1 MHKSLFHTPQA
12 WTIIIYSVIVCL
24 IIGLINLF
32 YIPNLLNEAH
42 FLNWDA
48 EHYFWIKENGY
59 EGFRVA
65 FFPFFPLLW
74 RMLSCSIF
82 GIVLVNALVFLISFY
97 FIVKSLNTSTFE
109 TLLYLSIPSCIFFFL
124 PYTESFYFAFSTV
137 IIYGIRKEKRVLVWI
152 GIFLCVLT
160 RPSFIFIV
168 PALILTDLYY
178 KKLNLK
184 LILMLALYV
193 FIALFGL
200 TFVFSVHFYYTG
212 NWFSYFE
219 MSKGWGG
226 VFHFLKLPFTSW
238 GGDLIARFDGVSML
252 FGIFSGLLLFFIFLK
267 TPYSKRHLIAKEVVF
282 SLIYLFGVT
291 VFIILRGG
299 MLFSL
304 NRFIFASPF
313 IIIGVNFWLNQTSF
327 IKGKQLLY
335 IFGFICLF
343 WLLFGSYVH
352 IQTFIKYFLLSI
364 YVVLI
369 FVVKLENKSIRKLA
383 LCLLIVLNVIF
394 QLIFYIRF
402 LSGNWVG

>member
-1 MHKSLFHTPQA
+1 
-12 WTIIIYSVIVCL
+12 
-24 IIGLINLF
+24 
-32 YIPNLLNEAH
+32 
-42 FLNWDA
+42 
-48 EHYFWIKENGY
+48 
-59 EGFRVA
+59 
-65 FFPFFPLLW
+65 
-74 RMLSCSIF
+74 
-82 GIVLVNALVFLISFY
+82 
-97 FIVKSLNTSTFE
+97 
-109 TLLYLSIPSCIFFFL
+109 
-124 PYTESFYFAFSTV
+124 
-137 IIYGIRKEKRVLVWI
+137 
-152 GIFLCVLT
+152 
-160 RPSFIFIV
+160 
-168 PALILTDLYY
+168 
-178 KKLNLK
+178 
-184 LILMLALYV
+184 
-193 FIALFGL
+193 
-200 TFVFSVHFYYTG
+200 
-212 NWFSYFE
+212 